1 MATVSRRA
9 IMAQMNEDVRRA
21 VLTEMR
27 QADQLAALAGRDTQE
42 TRDDLER
49 WTSEGRMLSVQHEGV
64 VYFALFALN
73 PADLYRPCPAVA
85 DAVRILSEVLDRER
99 NSWGIA
105 SWFLGVNSFLD
116 DQRPADLLGTD
127 PEWVTEAA
135 QDEVDSWKYP
145 NG

>member
-1 MATVSRRA
+1 MSRRA

-49 WTSEGRMLSVQHEGV
+49 WTAEGRMLSVQHEGV
-64 VYFALFALN
+64 AYFALFALN
-73 PADLYRPCPAVA
+73 PADLYRPYPAVA

-116 DQRPADLLGTD
+116 DQRPADLLGSD

-145 NG
+145 HG

>member
-1 MATVSRRA
+1 MNRRA
-9 IMAQMNEDVRRA
+9 IMAQLNDDVRRA

-64 VYFALFALN
+64 AYFALFALN
-73 PADLYRPCPAVA
+73 PADLYPPYLAVA

-105 SWFLGVNSFLD
+105 SWFLGVKSFLD
-116 DQRPADLLGTD
+116 DQRPADLLGSD

-145 NG
+145 HG